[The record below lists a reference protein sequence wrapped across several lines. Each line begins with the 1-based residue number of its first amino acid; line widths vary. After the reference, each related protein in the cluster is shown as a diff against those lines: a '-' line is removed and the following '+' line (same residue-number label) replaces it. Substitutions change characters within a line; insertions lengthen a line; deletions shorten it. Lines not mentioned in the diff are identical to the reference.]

1 MKRLIRISILM
12 VGLVGTYVAAA
23 IPQVPALDGGPIPLC
38 PPPKGGEKCA
48 PARPHLQYMK

>member
-48 PARPHLQYMK
+48 PQAPHMK